1 MINHGAPL
9 TELLRKYDQELP
21 HFPDGRIDYTNA
33 KEAAVLTA
41 FVRYGDEFLLLKRS
55 GKVGSYMG
63 LWNAVAG
70 YVDRVRPLREKV
82 VEELR
87 EELGVQEPSILSI
100 RFAPGLIQEDAE
112 LGRIWMVYPSLVTLN
127 ERPAIVLDFEH
138 TESAWVR
145 EGDLAGYQT
154 VPGFAEALDSVKNLQ

>member
-1 MINHGAPL
+1 MKKKTTPA
-9 TELLRKYDQELP
+9 LP
-21 HFPDGRIDYTNA
+21 P
-33 KEAAVLTA
+33 VP
-41 FVRYGDEFLLLKRS
+41 V
-55 GKVGSYMG
+55 
-63 LWNAVAG
+63 WNAVAG

-138 TESAWVR
+138 TESALVR